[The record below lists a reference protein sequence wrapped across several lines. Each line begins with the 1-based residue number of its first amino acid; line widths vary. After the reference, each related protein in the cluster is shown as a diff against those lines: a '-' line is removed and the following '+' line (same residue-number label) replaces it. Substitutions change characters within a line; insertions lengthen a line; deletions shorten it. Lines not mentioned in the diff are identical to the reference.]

1 MLTFTT
7 SAASH
12 SAEYTNDSAG
22 GGASVAPA
30 AIVIK
35 TYSRCKITGDM
46 GVEYEM
52 ITNPLRKGK
61 MMTKEEAMQYV
72 EKHGLVK
79 AIEGKD
85 GVVWDTPGREFQTKW
100 KGCFNQSTTQY

>member
-1 MLTFTT
+1 M
-7 SAASH
+7 
-12 SAEYTNDSAG
+12 E
-22 GGASVAPA
+22 

-46 GVEYEM
+46 GVEYEVV
-52 ITNPLRKGK
+52 TNPLRKGK

-100 KGCFNQSTTQY
+100 KFMGRAVRYKAIFRTIL